1 MTMTLKKL
9 VENADRALAAVLS
22 VAAGLLIMGL
32 IMVVTVAVI
41 LRASG
46 NSAGGS
52 NELTQLLLLWTV
64 SIGAGLGARSRDH
77 LAVEA
82 LLSRVS
88 PSTQRIL
95 RIAGLVIAFIF
106 LGVLTVIG
114 AQYALRGFASSSVTP
129 SLGISRGWGSLALS
143 VAALLIILYVARDL
157 ILAIRTKDPKKL
169 SDEMSDDLDIELGY
183 K

>member
-9 VENADRALAAVLS
+9 VENADRDLAAVLS

-52 NELTQLLLLWTV
+52 NEITQLLLLWTV

-82 LLSRVS
+82 LLRRVS
-88 PSTQRIL
+88 RSTNRI
-95 RIAGLVIAFIF
+95 RRNAGIVIAYIF

-114 AQYALRGFASSSVTP
+114 AQCA
-129 SLGISRGWGSLALS
+129 
-143 VAALLIILYVARDL
+143 
-157 ILAIRTKDPKKL
+157 
-169 SDEMSDDLDIELGY
+169 
-183 K
+183 